1 MNDLDPDTDAPL
13 LRMLVDIMI
22 DQHANDKLHMSLPTS
37 AKPHVVALVAQ
48 RAGGLYAA
56 LSSNSA
62 AEQCAAYHFHGAD
75 EACYESYIDVPPTSE
90 LIAQFYAHIT
100 SAPSPIYPATP
111 VATPP
116 RAPGSGNTDS
126 RFNGLTSRKS
136 QSLARWPSWRRP
148 AVSRSASSCGMCATT
163 TRRLWI
169 TRSGSSTWR
178 GSALRVI
185 VGDCGDCEHEEER
198 EGNLVINLLPAGA
211 MAEARGMSDGE

>member
-100 SAPSPIYPATP
+100 SAAPTHHD
-111 VATPP
+111 
-116 RAPGSGNTDS
+116 RALANISRDS
-126 RFNGLTSRKS
+126 RSNTAARARQWKYRQQVQWSHKQEESVAR
-136 QSLARWPSWRRP
+136 SLAELEK
-148 AVSRSASSCGMCATT
+148 ASGVKISQQ
-163 TRRLWI
+163 
-169 TRSGSSTWR
+169 
-178 GSALRVI
+178 LRNVRNDHAEI
-185 VGDCGDCEHEEER
+185 VDHAQWQFHVAWKCFEGDCG
-198 EGNLVINLLPAGA
+198 
-211 MAEARGMSDGE
+211 